1 MENVGLIRFSKSE
14 FQLYKFLYIFE
25 FLKTYFQEKKCS
37 WSILNLY
44 FECFTHTYLSAYLN
58 VLRHGLRCPD
68 AFVFT
73 MIFPV
78 EFTLNCLNCSVP
90 GWWWLVVGGGWWLLV
105 VVGGS
110 WWWYIVGGGGGRDI
124 RFSNSDVPVS
134 YFSAY

>member
-1 MENVGLIRFSKSE
+1 MLDSSDFQNLNFSCIN
-14 FQLYKFLYIFE
+14 FCTFLF
-25 FLKTYFQEKKCS
+25 FLKTYFQRKKRGS
-37 WSILNLY
+37 LGILNLY
-44 FECFTHTYLSAYLN
+44 FECFPHTYLSAYLN
-58 VLRHGLRCPD
+58 VLRRGLRCPD

-105 VVGGS
+105 TVGG
-110 WWWYIVGGGGGRDI
+110 GGGGGRDI
-124 RFSNSDVPVS
+124 RFSNSDVPIS